1 MKKDTEHI
9 ETDLTADMLADAG
22 RAMQVL
28 GFTKLE
34 DYLRYAV
41 MQQTRETLEAA
52 SAAKASPIAC

>member
-41 MQQTRETLEAA
+41 MQQTRETLETA

>member
-1 MKKDTEHI
+1 MKKETEHI

-22 RAMQVL
+22 RAMQLL

-41 MQQTRETLEAA
+41 MQQTRETLDKA
-52 SAAKASPIAC
+52 SAAKATQIAC